1 MQSFP
6 SSEGKKI
13 QHIPTT
19 RGKKKKKTFGK
30 IQHPF
35 MEKIHSKQGKEETF
49 LIKKSIYKNRI

>member
-1 MQSFP
+1 MMQSFP

-49 LIKKSIYKNRI
+49 LIKKKYL